1 MTFGRNPLI
10 IHHIIYTSFFI
21 FFRMLEENLPFQQ
34 KLHIVYLTNDLLHHS
49 RKKDLPQ
56 IKEALEVYILPI
68 VAMTFHNATP
78 EQQAKLKKVLEIW
91 STQKFFDKDETN
103 EVKRL
108 SQQIFC
114 SPQLL

>member
-1 MTFGRNPLI
+1 
-10 IHHIIYTSFFI
+10 
-21 FFRMLEENLPFQQ
+21 MLEENLPFQQ